1 MRKPKKPEM
10 KKPET
15 IADLKIEWTFRKFG
29 NMIEGVSEFERLNP
43 ELIDLRIK
51 TNRNYIF
58 LIDDRTFIFDSVQYY
73 GPEDNVSIGSFI
85 EAVSWK
91 MRITNSA
98 QTNLKLDRFELVS
111 EDTFRIHT
119 KSLEL

>member
-1 MRKPKKPEM
+1 MKPQTMKPQ
-10 KKPET
+10 T
-15 IADLKIEWTFRKFG
+15 IADLKIEWIFRKFG
-29 NMIEGVSEFERLNP
+29 NMIEGVSEFKKLNP
-43 ELIDLRIK
+43 ELTNLRIK

-58 LIDDRTFIFDSVQYY
+58 LIDDKTFIFDSVQYY

-98 QTNLKLDRFELVS
+98 QTNLKLDHFELVS
-111 EDTFRIHT
+111 ENTFRIHT
-119 KSLEL
+119 KSLES